1 MAYITQ
7 KHGVFPADYGEKE
20 KKEVMRKNW
29 TGEKLDHPVSAVKIR
44 KIRED
49 ALKK

>member
-7 KHGVFPADYGEKE
+7 KHGVFPADYGEK
-20 KKEVMRKNW
+20 KEVTRKNW

-44 KIRED
+44 KVRED